1 MPFTGFGPAT
11 LSFLS
16 DLAQNNDKSWFNDNR
31 ERYLADLVAP
41 AVAFVEAIGPRLL
54 RLDPSLTVEA
64 RVGGSI
70 FRIHRDTR
78 FSRDKRP
85 YKEELAF
92 RFRGGDEGGSALLMR
107 IRPDLVGVAAG
118 VWEFSPAQLAAFRA
132 AVAGPSGAELAT
144 VLEGLGAAGCGYTAA
159 ALKRVPA
166 PFPADH
172 PRAELLKQKGL
183 TVGRDLP
190 LPAALGGP
198 EFVDWAEAAFV
209 SVEPVHRWLQSALG
223 RLA

>member
-1 MPFTGFGPAT
+1 MSFTGFGPAT
-11 LSFLS
+11 LSFLA
-16 DLAQNNDKSWFNDNR
+16 DLAQNNDKSWFNAHRD
-31 ERYLADLVAP
+31 RYEADLVAP
-41 AVAFVEAIGPRLL
+41 ACAFVEAIGPRLL
-54 RLDPSLTVEA
+54 RLDPSLTLDA
-64 RVGGSI
+64 RMGGSI

-78 FSRDKRP
+78 FSKDKRP

-92 RFRGGDEGGSALLMR
+92 RFRSGGEGGSALLMR

-118 VWEFSPAQLAAFRA
+118 VWEFSPPQLAAFRT
-132 AVAGPSGAELAT
+132 AVAGPAGAELST

-183 TVGRDLP
+183 TVGRDVPLP
-190 LPAALGGP
+190 LELGGP

-209 SVEPVHRWLQSALG
+209 SVEPVHRWLQSVLG
-223 RLA
+223 GLA